1 MAQGAGSK
9 INNTGRT
16 NLSSKNKN
24 VNKNTDR
31 MTIIIVAILLALLIG
46 ALVFAF
52 SSDIT
57 FESIS
62 IYKTTI
68 TQPKVREDGTQKTVT
83 ATYNVEVDSNAV
95 SKQEV
100 EAVLAETMDGFTY
113 EEFTGDNAMEN
124 LKESAMA
131 NLEAEFGQENIKDIY
146 ISDYNANLSA
156 AQEQAQGATT
166 ESVEKRNGIMG
177 GLFKKMD

>member
-1 MAQGAGSK
+1 MAQAVGTNK
-9 INNTGRT
+9 NTTGRT
-16 NLSSKNKN
+16 NLNNKN
-24 VNKNTDR
+24 NNIKKNTDR
-31 MTIIIVAILLALLIG
+31 MTVIIVLLLLTLLIG

-62 IYKTTI
+62 TYTSTI
-68 TQPKVREDGTQKTVT
+68 IQPKVKEDGTQKTVS
-83 ATYNVEVDSNAV
+83 ATYNVEVDSNEV
-95 SKQEV
+95 SKKEV
-100 EAVLAETMDGFTY
+100 EAVLNDTMEGFTY

-131 NLEAEFGQENIKDIY
+131 NLKAEFGQENVKDIY
-146 ISDYNANLSA
+146 ISDFNANISA
-156 AQEQAQGATT
+156 AEIQGATN

-177 GLFKKMD
+177 GLFKQIN